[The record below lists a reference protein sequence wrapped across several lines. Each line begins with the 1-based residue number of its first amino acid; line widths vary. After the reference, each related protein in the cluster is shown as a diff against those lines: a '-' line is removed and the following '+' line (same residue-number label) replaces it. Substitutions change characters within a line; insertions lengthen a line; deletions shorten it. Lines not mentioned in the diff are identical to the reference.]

1 MERTKQFDVAIIG
14 GGIAGLPLAIA
25 LYHHGIPIRVY
36 EQAQHF
42 GEIGAGVAFGPNAVQ
57 AMMLCHQGI
66 FEAFKK
72 ICTKN
77 LWPAKRNVWFDYLD
91 GFTSQEPGRPKQR
104 IAFTIQNSLGQSG
117 VHRARYLDELIKLV
131 PQDVP
136 QFDKKLINIDDNTSN
151 GRLVMQFEDGSSAEA
166 DAIIGCDG
174 IKSRVRQIIVGKH
187 HPSAQPSYTYKYAY
201 RGLVPMGKA
210 IEAIGEELA
219 ANACL
224 HVSTDILQYSS
235 LDPMVLTIST

>member
-14 GGIAGLPLAIA
+14 GGIAGLTLAIA
-25 LYHHGIPIRVY
+25 LYHHGIPITVY
-36 EQAQHF
+36 EQAPQF

-57 AMMLCHQGI
+57 AMRLCHQGI

-72 ICTKN
+72 ICTRN
-77 LWPAKRNVWFDYLD
+77 LWSEKRNVWFDYLD
-91 GFTSQEPGRPKQR
+91 GFSYQKPGQQRQE

-117 VHRARYLDELIKLV
+117 VHRARYLDELVKLV
-131 PQDVP
+131 PQDVAR
-136 QFDKKLINIDDNTSN
+136 FDKKLINVQDNFSN

-174 IKSRVRQIIVGKH
+174 IKSRVRQIVVGNH

-201 RGLVPMGKA
+201 RGLVPMGEA

-224 HVSTDILQYSS
+224 HVSIDILELSS
-235 LDPMVLTIST
+235 LHPLVLMST